1 VKLLMPKEM
10 EKKLEGCGIVA
21 VLVIDNPD
29 DAPVLAM
36 TLLASG
42 IRAMELTLRTDS
54 AIESLNRI
62 RREVPEMYAGVG
74 TILTKE
80 QLIMAKESGA
90 AFGVAPGYNR
100 DVVGLALDLD
110 FPFAPGIATPSEIEG
125 AVSQGCRVLK
135 FFHAEGMGGTEYLK
149 GINSPYQHLGLRY
162 IPLGGLSLGNM
173 KSYLALKEIL
183 AIGGSWIA
191 PRDLIQK
198 RDWETIAKNG
208 KEASAVLKQVRG
220 GA

>member
-1 VKLLMPKEM
+1 MKLLMPKEA
-10 EKKLEGCGIVA
+10 EERLEQSGIVA

-29 DAPVLAM
+29 DAPALAK
-36 TLLASG
+36 TLLSSG

-54 AIESLNRI
+54 AIESLKRI

-80 QLIMAKESGA
+80 QLIMAKESEA

-100 DVVGLALDLD
+100 EIVRLALDLD
-110 FPFAPGIATPSEIEG
+110 FPFAPGIATPSEIEA

-135 FFHAEGMGGTEYLK
+135 FFHAEGMGGIEYLK

-173 KSYLALKEIL
+173 QSYLALKEIL

-191 PRDLIQK
+191 PRELIQK
-198 RDWETIAKNG
+198 RDWEKIAKNG
-208 KEASAVLKQVRG
+208 QEAVAVLKQVRG
-220 GA
+220 KA